1 MARPAPPMCRMAD
14 VFPTTSLP
22 RRALCAFIAAFAT
35 LLCVGAAGA
44 HAATVS
50 VTSTPVSGATP
61 SGFLGIS
68 IKYPSLL
75 KFAGTNP
82 SKVNTAFLNLL
93 GDIAPGQRPVLRI
106 GGESADWSW
115 VPIKGQKRP
124 PGDSYSIDSSWLK
137 LAAATAKGM
146 NGQLLLGLNLEA
158 ANKTD
163 TVGEAQAFIKS
174 IGASNILALELGNEP
189 ELYRAFAWYH
199 TSNGTRVL
207 GRAANWSLPVYRTQ
221 FAQFADALPK
231 GVTIAGPTSGIG
243 TWLASLGSTLK
254 AEPKIGLVT
263 IHAYP
268 LKHCSASHNVTIPE
282 VLAGSASYGFVNSL
296 APFVKTAHADGK
308 GIRVDEMNAITCGG
322 TRDVSDSFA
331 TALWMTDTLFNMDQL
346 GVQGVNLN
354 DPAGTINAILNPV
367 VSHGRITFQVQPE
380 YYAMIMFEQAAPP
393 GSQILQMHNDV
404 PSTLSAWA
412 TRETSGAT
420 HVVLVNKSGT
430 SSQSTTVRVPK
441 AVGPASISILHAHG
455 LSSTSGV
462 SLNGQSFG
470 STTSTGLLSGT
481 AGTDVVSPVKGTY
494 TVKVPAASVEML
506 SFTPQPGALLMSA
519 LRGPQGLLSSLLP
532 NW

>member
-1 MARPAPPMCRMAD
+1 MAD
-14 VFPTTSLP
+14 VLSSTSLS
-22 RRALCAFIAAFAT
+22 RRVLGALLATTAA
-35 LLCVGAAGA
+35 LLCLSAAVA
-44 HAATVS
+44 RAAQAATVT

-68 IKYPSLL
+68 IKYPSLF
-75 KFAGTNP
+75 KFAGTHP

-124 PGDSYSIDSSWLK
+124 PGDRYSIPPSWLK

-158 ANKTD
+158 ANRTD
-163 TVGEAQAFIKS
+163 TVGEARTFIKD

-199 TSNGTRVL
+199 TNSGARVL
-207 GRAANWSLPVYRTQ
+207 GRAPNWSLPVYR
-221 FAQFADALPK
+221 AQFALFANALPK
-231 GVTIAGPTSGIG
+231 GVTIAGPTSGTG
-243 TWLASLGSTLK
+243 AWLQSLASTLK

-268 LKHCSASHNVTIPE
+268 LKHCSNSHVVTIPN
-282 VLAGSASYGFVNSL
+282 VVSSGASYGFVDSIT
-296 APFVKTAHADGK
+296 PYVRTAHRDGK
-308 GIRVDEMNAITCGG
+308 PIRIDEMNAITCGG
-322 TRDVSDSFA
+322 TRGVSDSFA
-331 TALWMTDTLFNMDQL
+331 TALWMMNTLFGLDK
-346 GVQGVNLN
+346 VGVNGVNMN
-354 DPAGTINAILNPV
+354 DPAGTINAIINPV
-367 VSHGRITFQVQPE
+367 LSHGRITYQVQPE

-393 GSQILQMHNDV
+393 GSQILQTHNVV
-404 PSTLSAWA
+404 PSTLAGWA
-412 TRETSGAT
+412 TRETSGAV
-420 HVVLVNKSGT
+420 HVVLVNKRASGST
-430 SSQSTTVRVPK
+430 STTVRVPN
-441 AVGPASISILHAHG
+441 AAGPASISILHAHG
-455 LSSTSGV
+455 LGSTSGV

-470 STTSTGLLSGT
+470 SSTSTGLLSGT
-481 AGTDVVSPVKGTY
+481 ARAQVVSPVKGTY

-519 LRGPQGLLSSLLP
+519 LRGRNGLLSSLLP
-532 NW
+532 SW

>member
-1 MARPAPPMCRMAD
+1 MAD
-14 VFPTTSLP
+14 VFSTTSLL
-22 RRALCAFIAAFAT
+22 RRASGALIASIAA
-35 LLCVGAAGA
+35 LVCVCAANA
-44 HAATVS
+44 RAAS
-50 VTSTPVSGATP
+50 VTVVNTPVSGATP

-115 VPIKGQKRP
+115 VPIKGQKQP
-124 PGDSYSIDSSWLK
+124 PGDSYSINSSWLK

-146 NGQLLLGLNLEA
+146 NGRLLLGLNFEA

-163 TVGEAQAFIKS
+163 TVGEAQAFLKY

-207 GRAANWSLPVYRTQ
+207 GRPPDWSLPVYHAQ
-221 FAQFADALPK
+221 FNQFADALPK
-231 GVTIAGPTSGIG
+231 GVTIAGPTSGTGI
-243 TWLASLGSTLK
+243 WLQSLASTLK
-254 AEPKIGLVT
+254 AQPKIGLVT

-268 LKHCSASHNVTIPE
+268 LKHCSASHNVTIPD
-282 VLAGSASYGFVNSL
+282 VLSSGASYGFVNSL
-296 APFVKTAHADGK
+296 TPYVKAAHAVGK

-331 TALWMTDTLFNMDQL
+331 TSLWMMNTLFSMDKL
-346 GVQGVNLN
+346 GVQGLNLN
-354 DPAGTINAILNPV
+354 DPAGTINAVLNPV
-367 VSHGRITFQVQPE
+367 LSHGKITFQVQPE

-393 GSQILQMHNDV
+393 GSQILAMHNDV
-404 PSTLSAWA
+404 PTTLSAWA
-412 TRETSGAT
+412 TRETSGAM
-420 HVVLVNKSGT
+420 HVVLVNKGT
-430 SSQSTTVRVPK
+430 SSQSTTVRVPN
-441 AVGPASISILHAHG
+441 AVGPASISILHAKG
-455 LSSTSGV
+455 LSSTSDV
-462 SLNGQSFG
+462 SLNGQTFG
-470 STTSTGLLSGT
+470 SSTSTGLLTGT

-494 TVKVPAASVEML
+494 TVKVPGASVEML

-519 LRGPQGLLSSLLP
+519 LRSPQGLLTSLLP